1 MARVRVDGGSKI
13 LYPCP
18 CPCSRTRNSWYSLS
32 QSHVGRK
39 WAGDMSSVQSEA
51 QDVENRVG
59 DVRTVHTE
67 AGRNQKRADGVQT
80 APSADG
86 PNTVTGGAQ
95 THVIRI
101 HAGTCHSQSRSGSK
115 DPWFLSTKSSHP
127 REIDLLATANG
138 TIFRSIYIT
147 ADFKPFK

>member
-1 MARVRVDGGSKI
+1 
-13 LYPCP
+13 
-18 CPCSRTRNSWYSLS
+18 
-32 QSHVGRK
+32 
-39 WAGDMSSVQSEA
+39 
-51 QDVENRVG
+51 
-59 DVRTVHTE
+59 
-67 AGRNQKRADGVQT
+67 VQT

-138 TIFRSIYIT
+138 SSVNDLDKNISGGSHIPRPPSFGLAEVDSCPTLLC
-147 ADFKPFK
+147 